1 LILPIFGYCFS
12 LAQVGEKYFGI
23 KRGFNALPH
32 KAPFIF
38 FSQGAALSPDEG
50 RARQGDYSDSNAQM
64 KVGNWK
70 IGLPVKLYRRPK
82 GSRLLFLLAV
92 MSRHKRVADRAP
104 IIG

>member
-1 LILPIFGYCFS
+1 LARNILGS
-12 LAQVGEKYFGI
+12 NE
-23 KRGFNALPH
+23 ALTLFLT

-70 IGLPVKLYRRPK
+70 IGTSGKIVPAPFKAL
-82 GSRLLFLLAV
+82 GSPFYLAV

>member
-1 LILPIFGYCFS
+1 LDIVFPSPKLARNILGS
-12 LAQVGEKYFGI
+12 NE
-23 KRGFNALPH
+23 ALTLFLT

>member
-1 LILPIFGYCFS
+1 LDIVFPSPKLARNILGS
-12 LAQVGEKYFGI
+12 NE
-23 KRGFNALPH
+23 ALTLFLT

-64 KVGNWK
+64 KVGNRTSGK
-70 IGLPVKLYRRPK
+70 IVPAPYKALGLP
-82 GSRLLFLLAV
+82 FLLAV